1 MSNLFKEY
9 KTMKKFFKYM
19 IPSLAAVLLLGS
31 CKDDDASAPGFV
43 ELPCT
48 VSMENLTAASYN
60 LLNADVVLSNPENV
74 LEQGLE
80 LSATEDFAETTI
92 IVADSVNANVKV
104 NAAAAPGNNYYVR
117 AYAFLKNNQVLRSAT
132 QTVSTP
138 EYTYPVNGT
147 YHVSKIFAMDWDD
160 YNFYDVTGTADYP
173 VYDVTIEL
181 SEEEEGE
188 VIISNILG
196 AGLTVQ
202 GIYDEE
208 EGVILVPSG
217 QVCTEDLAGYG
228 PAQFIAF
235 NEELD
240 GEEYV
245 TFTFDKKTGSLS
257 SSIFGIRVTAGFWD
271 ILYIQAAQ

>member
-1 MSNLFKEY
+1 MN
-9 KTMKKFFKYM
+9 KFFKYM

-48 VSMENLTAASYN
+48 VSMENAVAATYN
-60 LLNADVVLSNPENV
+60 LVSADVVLSNPENV

-80 LSATEDFAETTI
+80 LSATEDFAETSI
-92 IVADSVNANVKV
+92 VVADSVDAKVKV
-104 NAAAAPGNNYYVR
+104 NAAAAPGSSYFVR
-117 AYAFLKNNQVLRSAT
+117 AYAFLKNSKVVRSDV
-132 QTVSTP
+132 QKVSTP
-138 EYTYPVNGT
+138 EYTYSVNGT
-147 YHVSKIFAMDWDD
+147 YHVRKIFAMDWDD
-160 YNFYDVTGTADYP
+160 YNFYDVTGTTDYP
-173 VYDVTIEL
+173 VYDVTVEF
-181 SEEEEGE
+181 SEDEEGT
-188 VIISNILG
+188 VIISNLLG
-196 AGLTVQ
+196 EGLTVE

-208 EGVILVPSG
+208 EGAILVPSG

-245 TFTFDKKTGSLS
+245 TFAFDKKTGSLN
-257 SSIFGIRVTAGFWD
+257 SSIFGIRVAAGFWD